1 MFMLLVLRVCVFFGI
16 NAVIS
21 HSISVM
27 RRRSRSCNTRI
38 ASLLLLLRIV
48 AYISGVAG
56 LCMLFVKNTR
66 VEMIKTYCV

>member
-27 RRRSRSCNTRI
+27 RLAKSN
-38 ASLLLLLRIV
+38 ALRIV